1 MSAARSTKET
11 TRRAPVLTEPTT
23 LTFGKAL
30 TAGMRAA
37 MAANDRVIIAGEDVA
52 TLGGVFRITEG
63 LLDEFGE
70 DRVRDT
76 PLGESGIVGTAIG
89 MAMRGWRPVLEIQFD
104 GFVFPAFSQ
113 ITTQLAHIHS
123 RTAGRVNM
131 PVVIRIPFQG
141 GIGAI
146 EHHSESVE
154 SYFIHTPGL
163 KVVSPST
170 PNDAYWMI
178 QQAIAADDPVVFLEP
193 KRRYHMKGE
202 VDPSAP
208 PRGLFESAVVRPG
221 TDVTMVA
228 YGSTVPTC
236 LEAAEAAAKEGNSIE
251 VIDLRTLS
259 PLDLGPVEA
268 SVRRTGRLVIVHE
281 APQTLGLG
289 SEVAARIQEQC
300 FWSLEAPVLRVTGF
314 DVPYPPSKVER
325 HHLPDLDRVLD
336 AVDRSLDY

>member
-1 MSAARSTKET
+1 MSTV
-11 TRRAPVLTEPTT
+11 RRAPVLAEPTT

-30 TAGMRAA
+30 SAGLRAA
-37 MAANDRVIIAGEDVA
+37 MAADEKVLLAGEDIA

-63 LLDEFGE
+63 LLDEFGP

-76 PLGESGIVGTAIG
+76 PLGESGIIGTAIG

-123 RTAGRVNM
+123 RTAGRVPM
-131 PVVIRIPFQG
+131 PVVVRIPFQG

-146 EHHSESVE
+146 EHHAESVE
-154 SYFIHTPGL
+154 SYFVHTPGL

-178 QQAIAADDPVVFLEP
+178 QQAVTAQDPVIFLEP
-193 KRRYHMKGE
+193 KRRYHMKGV

-208 PRGLFESAVVRPG
+208 PRSLWESAVVRQG
-221 TDVTMVA
+221 TDVTVVS
-228 YGSTVPTC
+228 YGSTVTTC
-236 LEAAEAAAKEGNSIE
+236 LEAAEAAAKDGTSLE

-268 SVRRTGRLVIVHE
+268 SVRRTGRLVVAHE

-289 SEVAARIQEQC
+289 AEIAARIQEQC
-300 FWSLEAPVLRVTGF
+300 FWSLEAPVLRVSGF

-325 HHLPDLDRVLD
+325 HHLPDLDRILD